1 MAYSYLWRVLAAAS
15 AGAVL
20 SAIGVT
26 GAVAAPRGGPGSA
39 RAGAGARAA
48 RGAQQWVARLG
59 SASATDHDAEAV
71 SPDGKTVFV
80 SGETT
85 KTSPGGNTTVAYNAT
100 TGATRW
106 SKHTTAINNAGE
118 DVFVAVSPTGK
129 TIFVTGT
136 RVDSKS
142 NFDFAT
148 VAYNAVTGAQLWV
161 KDFNGPAKPSDD
173 SATGIAVS
181 PGGSTV
187 FVTGYSNGKGTSGFD
202 YATVAYNAKSGA
214 QVWAKRY
221 AGPGTGANGGDSPS
235 AVAVGSTGKT
245 VFVTGI
251 SAHADAFGDYAT
263 VAYDATTGAT
273 RWVKRYHILVGGSGA
288 SGLTVSPDAKT
299 VFVTGESNGNYATL
313 AYNAA
318 TGGQEWVKRYVGV
331 AGTSAA
337 TAIAVNSAG
346 TLVFVTGDSSAP
358 DGLSTPQYATVAY
371 HAKTGAQAWVK
382 RYTGLKGSTGNI
394 PFSIAVNPV
403 RGTVY
408 VTGESTGSTLG
419 YDYATVAYD
428 AATGAQQWLARYNGP
443 VKEFDEAF
451 QVVVNPTGKAVYV
464 TGYSEG
470 ASSLKTSYATAA
482 YSG

>member
-1 MAYSYLWRVLAAAS
+1 
-15 AGAVL
+15 VL
-20 SAIGVT
+20 SGIGVT
-26 GAVAAPRGGPGSA
+26 GAAAAPRGGGPGSA
-39 RAGAGARAA
+39 RAGTGARAA

-59 SASATDHDAEAV
+59 SAAAAAHDAEAV
-71 SPDGKTVFV
+71 SQDGKTVFV
-80 SGETT
+80 SGATT
-85 KTSPGGNTTVAYNAT
+85 TTSPGGNSTVAYNAT
-100 TGATRW
+100 TGAARW
-106 SKHTTAINNAGE
+106 SKHTGALGDLAGTYM
-118 DVFVAVSPTGK
+118 AVSPTGK

-136 RVDSKS
+136 SADSKS
-142 NFDFAT
+142 NLGFAT

-161 KDFNGPAKPSDD
+161 KHFSGPARPSND

-181 PGGSTV
+181 PSGNTV
-187 FVTGYSNGKGTSGFD
+187 FVTGDSNGKGTSGLD

-221 AGPGTGANGGDSPS
+221 AGPGTGANGGDLPS
-235 AVAVGSTGKT
+235 AVAVGSTGKS

-263 VAYDATTGAT
+263 VAYDAATGAQQ
-273 RWVKRYHILVGGSGA
+273 WVKRYHIRIGGSGA
-288 SGLTVSPDAKT
+288 TALAVGPDAKT

-313 AYNAA
+313 AYDAA
-318 TGGQEWVKRYVGV
+318 TGAQQWVKRYLGV

-337 TAIAVNSAG
+337 TAMAVNSAG
-346 TLVFVTGDSSAP
+346 TLVFVTGNSSAP
-358 DGLSTPQYATVAY
+358 GGLGTPQYATVAY

-382 RYTGLKGSTGNI
+382 RYTGLKGSTGNS

-419 YDYATVAYD
+419 FDYATVAYNT
-428 AATGAQQWLARYNGP
+428 ATGAQQWLARYNGP

-451 QVVVNPTGKAVYV
+451 GVVVSPSGNAVYV

-470 ASSLKTSYATAA
+470 ANSLKTSYATIA
-482 YSG
+482 YHG